1 MYISNASK
9 LKIGGFLS
17 NGQAQK
23 VCFALRNKK
32 GITSML
38 DITQIIWSFN
48 KLPTNLPICF
58 IIKLNE
64 F

>member
-23 VCFALRNKK
+23 VCLALRNKK

-38 DITQIIWSFN
+38 DITDKLLGPLMN
-48 KLPTNLPICF
+48 YLPTSLYV
-58 IIKLNE
+58 LL
-64 F
+64 